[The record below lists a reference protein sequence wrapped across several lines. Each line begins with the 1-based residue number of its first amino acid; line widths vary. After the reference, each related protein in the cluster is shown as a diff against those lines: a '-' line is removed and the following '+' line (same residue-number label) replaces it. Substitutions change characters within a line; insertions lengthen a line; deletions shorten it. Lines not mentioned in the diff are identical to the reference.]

1 MKNDF
6 IVNRGRVTKYKKL
19 LLMVFG
25 LVLMLSL
32 LTGCKGSKNIQG
44 TWHVQNGDERNLTLK
59 FTDKKVTI
67 EGDEYKYT
75 QNAIGIENGIRY
87 YGIEENGKNYSI
99 IFPEK
104 DKNIALM
111 IEPESTDN
119 YFRGTLIFAMNKKE
133 NPSYS
138 EYAERYIN

>member
-6 IVNRGRVTKYKKL
+6 IVNKGRVTKYKKL

-25 LVLMLSL
+25 LVLMLSI

-44 TWHVQNGDERNLTLK
+44 TWHIRNSDEKDLTIN

-75 QNAIGIENGIRY
+75 QNAIGTENGIKY
-87 YGIEENGKNYSI
+87 YGIMENGKNYSI

-111 IEPESTDN
+111 IEPDSSDN
-119 YFRGTLIFAMNKKE
+119 YLQGTLIFAMNKKE
-133 NPSYS
+133 RPSYN
-138 EYAERYIN
+138 EYAERYLH